1 MPILNKIVWVCQ
13 TKKNDFLGLL
23 KKEKKEKMK
32 IKTFRARKL
41 LFKITVLMWTMY
53 SRQTMETTTC
63 GSTAAMMY
71 FILLY
76 CKSTTG
82 CCEQDADLTFT
93 APCSRLACLGHA
105 LMLRDALVEKS
116 SSGSLTYSHILWF
129 CLSISENKQ
138 NKPDLSC
145 CSTVLLAHSLS
156 GYDWGEYHRTV
167 TELST
172 VTDYLTSTIWG
183 TLKIFLE
190 LCAQSTQVSVIS
202 ALTTSMLLSLLH
214 SSPLFLPEA

>member
-1 MPILNKIVWVCQ
+1 MPILNKIVWACQ

-105 LMLRDALVEKS
+105 LMLRDALVEN
-116 SSGSLTYSHILWF
+116 LAMALWLIPTSF
-129 CLSISENKQ
+129 GFARASVKISKTNLIYHAAAQ
-138 NKPDLSC
+138 C
-145 CSTVLLAHSLS
+145 CWLIHYL
-156 GYDWGEYHRTV
+156 GM
-167 TELST
+167 TEVNTTGQSQ
-172 VTDYLTSTIWG
+172 S
-183 TLKIFLE
+183 FL
-190 LCAQSTQVSVIS
+190 Q
-202 ALTTSMLLSLLH
+202 
-214 SSPLFLPEA
+214 